1 MKPWNQ
7 RPVEEANLL
16 NPAFCCTALTS
27 SIVGY
32 MAVDVEGMP
41 YPLAFMLL
49 PIVLHKATRE
59 ALPQTIRTSLA
70 AWIQEHTSVRVLFPE
85 RVVALKPHTREAILF
100 GILHDWLT
108 FRSDGRLRTTMA
120 GQDVSRFLRRL
131 DGEAREC
138 VMHARFV
145 GRWFASAGSPQT
157 VLALWG
163 IRP

>member
-1 MKPWNQ
+1 MKQWNQ
-7 RPVEEANLL
+7 RPREEANLL

-27 SIVGY
+27 SIIGY
-32 MAVDVEGMP
+32 MGVDVEGMP
-41 YPLAFMLL
+41 YPLTFMIL

-59 ALPQTIRTSLA
+59 AVPQSRRTSLA
-70 AWIQEHTSVRVLFPE
+70 AWIQDNTSVRVLFSE
-85 RVVALKPHTREAILF
+85 RLISLKPHTREAVLF
-100 GILHDWLT
+100 GLLHDWLA
-108 FRSDGRLRTTMA
+108 FRAGGRLQTAMA
-120 GQDVSRFLRRL
+120 DRDVNRFLQRL

-138 VMHARFV
+138 VMLARFV

>member
-1 MKPWNQ
+1 
-7 RPVEEANLL
+7 
-16 NPAFCCTALTS
+16 
-27 SIVGY
+27 
-32 MAVDVEGMP
+32 MATDVEGMP

-59 ALPQTIRTSLA
+59 ALPQNIRTSLA
-70 AWIQEHTSVRVLFPE
+70 AWIQEHTSVRVLFAE
-85 RVVALKPHTREAILF
+85 RVISLKPHTREAILF
-100 GILHDWLT
+100 GLLHDWLA
-108 FRSDGRLRTTMA
+108 FRANGRLRTTMT
-120 GQDVSRFLRRL
+120 GQDVNRFLRRL

-138 VMHARFV
+138 VMHARFI